1 MNVLLP
7 IVLGTRFLND
17 FHAQQL
23 SMKFKLLIHFRP
35 VITRWSGSTSR
46 MRIIGEARNANL
58 LSWTR
63 LIAVSVVYWW
73 VGNLYDVC
81 IGLTELGGLSQ
92 SPCKME

>member
-1 MNVLLP
+1 MEPQVEARQSKVNARW
-7 IVLGTRFLND
+7 TFLSL
-17 FHAQQL
+17 HL
-23 SMKFKLLIHFRP
+23 YLR
-35 VITRWSGSTSR
+35 
-46 MRIIGEARNANL
+46 RNANL
-58 LSWTR
+58 LSQTR

>member
-1 MNVLLP
+1 MLSQMQSRSLKFRVLRRRK
-7 IVLGTRFLND
+7 IV
-17 FHAQQL
+17 
-23 SMKFKLLIHFRP
+23 HFRP

-46 MRIIGEARNANL
+46 MRVIGEARNANL
-58 LSWTR
+58 LSRTR

-92 SPCKME
+92 SPCKIE

>member
-1 MNVLLP
+1 MAKFLVISEYQDPHPDPHIP
-7 IVLGTRFLND
+7 ISICGLVV
-17 FHAQQL
+17 
-23 SMKFKLLIHFRP
+23 HFRP

-46 MRIIGEARNANL
+46 MRVIGELRNANL
-58 LSWTR
+58 LSRTR